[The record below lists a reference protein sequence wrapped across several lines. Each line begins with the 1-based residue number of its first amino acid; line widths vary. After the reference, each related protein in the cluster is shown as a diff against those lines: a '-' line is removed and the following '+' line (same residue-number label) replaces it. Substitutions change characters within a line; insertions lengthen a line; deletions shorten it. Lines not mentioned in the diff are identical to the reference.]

1 MYKTQLRQRLHSSF
15 PSGCAVF
22 PDMLRGFI
30 NQGVNTQGKKKLDA
44 KKKQSMVKIN
54 KHYWQYTRIFNATFW
69 DAHEDLIKVLASVL
83 AGFGIQYSDSY
94 VILASA

>member
-1 MYKTQLRQRLHSSF
+1 
-15 PSGCAVF
+15 
-22 PDMLRGFI
+22 
-30 NQGVNTQGKKKLDA
+30 
-44 KKKQSMVKIN
+44 MVKIN